1 MATPNNFINQ
11 GIAIV
16 KDAIQADNDQK
27 YEDAYGLYKKSLEYF
42 MTGIK
47 HEKNPAM
54 KDTIMQLAA
63 GYMDRA
69 EQIKKVGWCVLQIYR
84 CSTVRPKGER
94 EPLFCPSRS
103 SHLPEPTQNMTMIY
117 SGPRRS
123 E

>member
-54 KDTIMQLAA
+54 KDTIMKRAV

-69 EQIKKVGWCVLQIYR
+69 EQLKKVGWCELQSKLLSLLDCSPRGGTGATVL
-84 CSTVRPKGER
+84 S
-94 EPLFCPSRS
+94 
-103 SHLPEPTQNMTMIY
+103 
-117 SGPRRS
+117 
-123 E
+123 